1 MVRTRFAPS
10 PTGYLHIGGLRT
22 AIYNY
27 LIAKKTG
34 GDYILRIEDTD
45 QTRYVP
51 GSVENLVTVL
61 GKCHIQHAEGP
72 MVDENGEIYEVG
84 PYGSYYQSKRLE
96 IYAKYAKQLIDEGKA
111 YYCFCSQ
118 ERLQALR
125 EEQSAK
131 GLTPKYDSKC
141 SHLSK
146 EEVEA
151 RLAAGESH
159 VVRMKLPE
167 NEDITFEDGVRGT
180 VTINTKDIDEQVLM
194 KADGFPTYHFAVV
207 VDDRHMKITH
217 VIRGEEWLVST
228 PKHILL
234 YRYFGWEAP
243 SFVHLPT
250 VLNKNKKKLSKRD
263 GSAAV
268 EDFLVKGY
276 LPEAIINYITMLGW
290 SMPDGKE
297 IFSLEEAAAEFDLSR
312 LSKAGAVFD
321 IDKLNWINS
330 HYIKEMADEELSAL
344 VKKYLVGKYDELA
357 NDETK
362 LLYFTSCIKD
372 RVSYLEEVIRE
383 AEEIFGEVKEV
394 TSEEGLEAKA
404 MQTNPQLYSALV
416 ELIEKEETLTPDVM
430 KAIFKTIQKEYK
442 IKGKALYMPTRIA
455 LTGEVH
461 GADIQLIM
469 CILGKD
475 EVLRRI
481 KSAM

>member
-45 QTRYVP
+45 RTRYVE
-51 GSVENLVTVL
+51 GSVENLVSVL
-61 GKCHIQHAEGP
+61 GKCSVRHVEGP
-72 MVDENGEIYEVG
+72 MVDENGKIYEVG
-84 PYGSYYQSKRLE
+84 PYGPYYQSDRLE

-111 YYCFCSQ
+111 YYCFCTQ
-118 ERLQALR
+118 ERLAKLR

-141 SHLSK
+141 SHLTK

-151 RLAAGESH
+151 KLAAGESH

-268 EDFLVKGY
+268 EDFLRKGY
-276 LPEAIINYITMLGW
+276 LPEAIVNYITMLGW

-297 IFSLEEAAAEFDLSR
+297 IFTMDEAAAEFDLGR

-330 HYIKEMADEELSAL
+330 HYIREMDEEKLAGL
-344 VKKYLVGKYDELA
+344 VKGYLEGKYDTLA

-362 LLYFTSCIKD
+362 LMYFTSCIKD
-372 RVSYLEEVIRE
+372 RVSYLEEAVRE
-383 AEEIFGEVKEV
+383 AEEIFAEPKEV
-394 TSEEGLEAKA
+394 TGEEGLEAKA
-404 MQTNPQLYSALV
+404 METNPQLYAALV
-416 ELIEKEETLTPDVM
+416 ELIEKEEALTPEVM
-430 KAIFKTIQKEYK
+430 KVIFKTIQKEYK

-469 CILGKD
+469 CILGKE

-481 KSAM
+481 KAAM